1 MPDPSPELLKRG
13 ENCCAV
19 AHADRVGLFVD
30 GESYCEAFVRAA
42 ERAQRSVIMLGWDFD
57 SRMVVRFGEDG
68 RPALTLGEFLNDLA
82 GSRRRLHIRVLDWD
96 YPMVFGMDRELPPLY
111 GLSWK
116 PHRRVHFRYDN
127 THPVGGSHH
136 QKIVV
141 IDDKV
146 AFVGGFDLTCR
157 RWDTRAHRA
166 DDPRR
171 MAADKPYPPFHD
183 MMIGLDAEAARV
195 LAQIARKRWL
205 EATGEELEAV
215 SVAGDPWP
223 ESIEPQMRDVQV
235 GIACTAPAIPP
246 GAGVRDVERLYLDMI
261 ERAQRYIYIENQYFT
276 AQKVGAAL
284 AQRLSEP
291 QGPEIVLVTRLL
303 SHGWLEE
310 MTMEVLR
317 TKLIRDLRAADRYG
331 RFQVYYPDIAGLAE
345 GTCID
350 VHSKLMIVDDEW
362 LRLGSSNLSNRS
374 MGMDTECDA
383 VVEARGVEAV
393 SQSIRAFRD
402 GLIAEHTGASVDD
415 VITAIERSGSLIAAI
430 GELGSPERA
439 LRPVPEAPGFSDALL
454 NTVALADP
462 ERPVSVDALVEQ
474 FAPDVEVH
482 RAKPLWKKVAWAML
496 ALLALAL
503 VWRYTPLADLLTA
516 EHVSDWARAMSA
528 YWWAP
533 VILVLAYTPASL
545 IMFPRPLLTL
555 SAVVAFGAW
564 LGFLYAVVGI
574 LLSATVH
581 YVAGRM
587 LDRDTVRRLAGEK
600 LNRMTHALRE
610 RGLLAIT
617 ALRLVPVAPFA
628 VEGFV
633 AGAVRIKL
641 WHFLVGT
648 FIGMLPGTLAATVFV
663 DQLQTAL
670 SGDHQINWWLIAG
683 VVVLFVVAIWF
694 VRRWFNRQQMTA
706 PPSATSARVP
716 PLGRSAPAEAN
727 TSARV
732 SQGRLTAM
740 DAKR

>member
-1 MPDPSPELLKRG
+1 MPAPFQELLKRG

-19 AHADRVGLFVD
+19 AHTDRVGLFVD
-30 GESYCEAFVRAA
+30 GESYCEAFIRAA
-42 ERAQRSVIMLGWDFD
+42 ERAQRSIMMLGWDFD

-68 RPALTLGEFLNDLA
+68 RPALTLGEFLNHLA
-82 GSRRRLHIRVLDWD
+82 RSRRRLHIRVLDWD
-96 YPMVFGMDRELPPLY
+96 YPMVFGMDRELSPLY

-146 AFVGGFDLTCR
+146 AFVGGFDLTCK

-166 DDPRR
+166 GDPRR

-183 MMIGLDAEAARV
+183 MMIGLDAQAAGV
-195 LAQIARKRWL
+195 LAGIARKRWL
-205 EATGEELEAV
+205 EATGEDLTGV
-215 SVAGDPWP
+215 SVEGDPWP
-223 ESIEPQMRDVQV
+223 ESIEPQIRNVDV
-235 GIACTAPAIPP
+235 GIACTVPAVQP
-246 GAGVRDVERLYLDMI
+246 GTGVRDVEQLYLDMI

-276 AQKVGAAL
+276 AQKIGAAL
-284 AQRLSEP
+284 ARRLGEP

-331 RFQVYYPDIAGLAE
+331 RFQVYYPDIAGLTE

-350 VHSKLMIVDDEW
+350 VHSKLMIVDDQW

-374 MGMDTECDA
+374 MGLDTECDA
-383 VVEARGVEAV
+383 VIEARDVEAV
-393 SQSIRAFRD
+393 SHAIRAFRD
-402 GLIAEHTGASVDD
+402 GLIAEHTGASVED
-415 VITAIERSGSLIAAI
+415 VIAAIERTGGLNAAI
-430 GELGSPERA
+430 AELGSPERA

-454 NTVALADP
+454 STVALADP
-462 ERPVSVDALVEQ
+462 ERPVSVEALVEQ

-482 RAKPLWKKVAWAML
+482 RAKPLWKKAAWTML
-496 ALLALAL
+496 ALLGLAL

-516 EHVSDWARAMSA
+516 EHVSSWARTLSA

-533 VILVLAYTPASL
+533 IILVLAYTPASL

-564 LGFLYAVVGI
+564 LGFFYAVFGI
-574 LLSATVH
+574 LLSAAVH

-587 LDRDTVRRLAGEK
+587 LHRDTVRRLAGEK

-617 ALRLVPVAPFA
+617 ALRLVPLAPFA

-648 FIGMLPGTLAATVFV
+648 LIGILPGALAATIFA

-670 SGDHQINWWLIAG
+670 SGDHQVNWWLVAG
-683 VVVLFVVAIWF
+683 VAVIFGLGIWV
-694 VRRWFNRQQMTA
+694 VRRWFNRQQMAGAA
-706 PPSATSARVP
+706 PATSP
-716 PLGRSAPAEAN
+716 RSSLLDSSGPAEAG
-727 TSARV
+727 TSLRV
-732 SQGRLTAM
+732 PQRHLTAL